1 MLENLAIKGY
11 LKKKKNYNHVLTRS
25 ATLATSIIELMSLL
39 HSSKVS
45 LLFFP
50 NEIIDKNN
58 LKPFIHVYRIMLQN
72 WWHKHEISWED

>member
-1 MLENLAIKGY
+1 M
-11 LKKKKNYNHVLTRS
+11 LTRS

-50 NEIIDKNN
+50 NEIINKNYLN
-58 LKPFIHVYRIMLQN
+58 LSIQRIMLQYE
-72 WWHKHEISWED
+72 WHNQEISWNAQRKPEQFTFI